1 MRANGVPEWHD
12 PGPDG
17 YYGDGGIPGYNTDQ
31 AVTARVNAARDKCD
45 PILGR

>member
-1 MRANGVPEWHD
+1 MRANGVPEWND
-12 PGPDG
+12 PGADG
-17 YYGDGGIPGYNTDQ
+17 YYRGGGIPGYNTDQ